1 MLKRL
6 LPASMPVLLMLAS
19 ACTGPKIV
27 VTSPQPLSQPTVAPQ
42 AVDPSKIGGF
52 AFIAQPHFQ
61 YIFAPR
67 AIILGDEPPP
77 PTDVQGATRDLAADV
92 ASHKRLKLTPLPST
106 DGTVALAFEEFSTEK
121 QQWGGV
127 MIPEE
132 RKLFGRFASDS
143 TLGDWLIV
151 LDDVIVTGGADPIPL
166 TAYRWPR
173 SAVEAYAA
181 CGIPPQFVIDEC
193 THAFYSASD
202 TMYVMRGSGG
212 TAGQ

>member
-1 MLKRL
+1 MLRRL
-6 LPASMPVLLMLAS
+6 LLASLSIALLLGS
-19 ACTGPKIV
+19 ACTGPKIIV
-27 VTSPQPLSQPTVAPQ
+27 ASPRPLDQPIAKPQ
-42 AVDPSKIGGF
+42 AADSSKIAGF

-67 AIILGDEPPP
+67 AVILGDEPPP
-77 PTDVQGATRDLAADV
+77 PTDVQGATENLAATV
-92 ASHKRLKLTPLPST
+92 ATHKRLKLTPLPST
-106 DGTVALAFEEFSTEK
+106 EGTVALAFEEFSSGK

-132 RKLFGRFASDS
+132 RKLFGRFASD
-143 TLGDWLIV
+143 TRLGEWLIV
-151 LDDVIVTGGADPIPL
+151 LDDVIVSDGADPIPL

-181 CGIPPQFVIDEC
+181 CGIPPQFVIEDC

-202 TMYVMRGSGG
+202 TMYVMRGSG
-212 TAGQ
+212 TSAGQ